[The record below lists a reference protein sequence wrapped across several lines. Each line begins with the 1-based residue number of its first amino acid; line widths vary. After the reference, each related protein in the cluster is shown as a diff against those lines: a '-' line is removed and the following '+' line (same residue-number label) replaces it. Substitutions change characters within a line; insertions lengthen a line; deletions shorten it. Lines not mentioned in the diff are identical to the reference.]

1 MQTLGK
7 SYVHKK
13 PSKFTE
19 NLSNLTQKEKI
30 EKILKIYPRG
40 IESIIDEN
48 EPGEN
53 NVFIMLVLKGT
64 EDFINK
70 YIGIAKRRNT
80 EESEIEESGKQ
91 LINLE
96 DDKSIITNLTITSKY
111 LPKDFNTKN
120 YEKSGKINEIKDI
133 QIKIKKTQ
141 KYINYLME
149 IFKELNRSE
158 DKLIEKIVNEYSL
171 QLSKK
176 LIEENPDYYNEI
188 IELSKEANLTKDHF
202 YEFSF
207 EDFILLFCSIIKFY
221 TGIKIKLELRDEK
234 SKKVLLSL
242 YITKEEKFETIAE
255 FFGYELQLKP
265 YALKF
270 EEFFRTIHLIKD
282 EKKKQVVMRKLSLSY
297 KSITMEQ
304 MNNVRKG
311 IFINPK
317 EINNLIDVQF
327 YDCDIDNCLFF
338 PPYIPFQRDKSIKFR
353 KYLPNDHT
361 HLCLNDPEFVYNKG
375 NNQTE
380 CHKNCSKFRNID
392 KLRLIYN
399 NLAHIMNFSSLYK
412 YKLLNMII
420 YKRNYL
426 AYGNEISPL
435 YLFCNFIQI
444 YNKTKYLK
452 AITTIR
458 NFFGE
463 SVGYY
468 FLWICFFSYWN
479 IFPSITGII
488 IAIIIKR
495 PPKQLNEEIDAFKNF
510 RLDYYDITLISFCL
524 INAIWATSFLKAWKQ
539 QESIYRYFWGM
550 EKYYQN
556 QNPSEFF
563 IPDETHKYI
572 LGENIKIKNYKSFY
586 KKILSFFII
595 LLLISIRVAIVIYM
609 FFLNPN
615 FNMQKE
621 TTLSYLIL
629 VSTMS
634 AFITKIFSFINS
646 KICYQL
652 SIWENHE
659 TRVKQQNSQAFK
671 LIIVEFFNYYST
683 LFYISFYKPYQKKTK
698 CLVNNCLKE
707 LEVTIYILLF
717 WNCIFTSIGII
728 YPFII
733 KCFRNLFG
741 KTKKKILKKNHNQS
755 IEHQIICTPKNNL
768 IYEFTQK
775 MIRFGFV
782 CLFSV
787 GAPLTPLFVLI
798 INFIESFADIYK
810 LFNLLRVEIIDGSS
824 GIGIY
829 NTIFK
834 NIYFI
839 GTLINVSLVLF
850 TSPKLARLDL
860 YLQKEITNNDDFI
873 IKVLIFAV
881 LENLILIYMKIY
893 NFNILP
899 IWFLHLDDL
908 KILYD
913 KKYYSREITALPH
926 VSLEEEKIN

>member
-1 MQTLGK
+1 MEALGK
-7 SYVHKK
+7 HHIHKY

-30 EKILKIYPRG
+30 EKILNIYPKG
-40 IESIIDEN
+40 IESIIE
-48 EPGEN
+48 ELPPGEN
-53 NVFIMLVLKGT
+53 TVYIMLVLKGS
-64 EDFINK
+64 EDFIKK
-70 YIGIAKRRNT
+70 YISIAKRKN
-80 EESEIEESGKQ
+80 SEDYEIENEESGKQ

-96 DDKSIITNLTITSKY
+96 DDKSFITNLTVFPSKEY
-111 LPKDFNTKN
+111 LNKFNGKN
-120 YEKSGKINEIKDI
+120 EKIKEIKDI
-133 QIKIKKTQ
+133 QIKIKRTQ
-141 KYINYLME
+141 RYINYLIE
-149 IFKELNRSE
+149 IFSELNRSE
-158 DKLIEKIVNEYSL
+158 DKLIEKIVKEYSFL
-171 QLSKK
+171 ISKK
-176 LIEENPDYYNEI
+176 LKEENPDYYNEI
-188 IELSKEANLTKDHF
+188 YSLSKEANLTKDNF

-242 YITKEEKFETIAE
+242 YIKKEEKFESIAE

-270 EEFFRTIHLIKD
+270 EEFFRTLPLIKD
-282 EKKKQVVMRKLSLSY
+282 EKKKQMVMRKLSITY
-297 KSITMEQ
+297 NSIPINHINNN
-304 MNNVRKG
+304 NNVNP
-311 IFINPK
+311 INPK
-317 EINNLIDVQF
+317 LLNNLIDIQF
-327 YDCDIDNCLFF
+327 YDCDINNCLFF
-338 PPYIPFQRDKSIKFR
+338 PPYIPFERNKSIKFR
-353 KYLPNDHT
+353 KYLANDNT
-361 HLCLNDPEFVYNKG
+361 HLCTNDPEFVYMKNKMDC
-375 NNQTE
+375 E
-380 CHKNCSKFRNID
+380 KKCSKFRNID

-399 NLAHIMNFSSLYK
+399 NLDHIMNFSSLYK
-412 YKLLNMII
+412 YRLLNMII

-426 AYGNEISPL
+426 SYGNEIQPCF
-435 YLFCNFIQI
+435 LFYNFIQI
-444 YNKTKYLK
+444 YNKKKYLK
-452 AITTIR
+452 AINTIR

-468 FLWICFFSYWN
+468 FLFICFFSYWT

-488 IAIIIKR
+488 IAIIIKN

-539 QESIYRYFWGM
+539 QENIFRYFWGM
-550 EKYYQN
+550 EKYEQN
-556 QNPSEFF
+556 QITSEFF
-563 IPDETHKYI
+563 IPDETKQFI

-595 LLLISIRVAIVIYM
+595 LILISIRFSIVIYF

-615 FNMQKE
+615 FNSQKE
-621 TTLSYLIL
+621 TSLSYLIL
-629 VSTMS
+629 LSTMS
-634 AFITKIFSFINS
+634 AFVTKIYSAIIG

-652 SIWENHE
+652 SIWENYE

-671 LIIVEFFNYYST
+671 LIIVEFFNNFST

-698 CLVNNCLKE
+698 CYNNNCLKE
-707 LEVTIYILLF
+707 LEVTIYLLLF

-728 YPFII
+728 FPFLV
-733 KCFRNLFG
+733 KCFRNIYNKTG
-741 KTKKKILKKNHNQS
+741 KKVLQKNHNQS
-755 IEHQIICTPKNNL
+755 IEHQLICTPKNNL
-768 IYEFTQK
+768 INEFTQK

-798 INFIESFADIYK
+798 INIIESFADIYK

-829 NTIFK
+829 NTIFR

-839 GTLINVSLVLF
+839 GTLINVSLILF

-873 IKVLIFAV
+873 IKILIFAI
-881 LENLILIYMKIY
+881 LENLILIYMNIY

-899 IWFLHLDDL
+899 IWFYHLGDL
-908 KILYD
+908 KVLYD

-926 VSLEEEKIN
+926 LALEEKKIS